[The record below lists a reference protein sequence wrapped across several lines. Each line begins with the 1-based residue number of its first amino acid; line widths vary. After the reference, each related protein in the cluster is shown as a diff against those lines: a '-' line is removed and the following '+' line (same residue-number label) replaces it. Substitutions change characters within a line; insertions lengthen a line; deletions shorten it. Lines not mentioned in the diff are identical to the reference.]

1 MIENPF
7 INYWLWYYD
16 VLWRYWPIVVLLTI
30 IVVWMIHRRFAKR
43 QREWD
48 ERMEKSRK
56 ETEDFKMKL
65 YKSSFGRVNIS
76 QIHEGK
82 FLYDGM
88 NFSIEINN
96 GKLIY
101 TDKET
106 GNKIVKEL
114 CTENKSTRMS
124 DGRREPR
131 KSES

>member
-1 MIENPF
+1 MENPF

-30 IVVWMIHRRFAKR
+30 IAVWLMYRRFAKR

-48 ERMEKSRK
+48 ERIEKSRK
-56 ETEDFKMKL
+56 ETEDFKKEI

-82 FLYDGM
+82 FFYDGM
-88 NFSIEINN
+88 NFSVEVNN

-106 GNKIVKEL
+106 GNKIIKEL
-114 CTENKSTRMS
+114 
-124 DGRREPR
+124 
-131 KSES
+131 

>member
-1 MIENPF
+1 MSALLFFEHELNELTRIMENPF

-16 VLWRYWPIVVLLTI
+16 VLWRYWPIVVLLLI
-30 IVVWMIHRRFAKR
+30 IAVWLMYRRFAKR

-56 ETEDFKMKL
+56 ETEDFKKEI

-82 FLYDGM
+82 FFYDGM
-88 NFSIEINN
+88 NFSVEVNN

-106 GNKIVKEL
+106 GNKIIKEL
-114 CTENKSTRMS
+114 
-124 DGRREPR
+124 
-131 KSES
+131 

>member
-1 MIENPF
+1 MENPF

-30 IVVWMIHRRFAKR
+30 IAVWLMYRRYAKWL
-43 QREWD
+43 RERD
-48 ERMEKSRK
+48 ERMTKSR
-56 ETEDFKMKL
+56 EDTEDFKKVI

-82 FLYDGM
+82 FYFDGM
-88 NFSIEINN
+88 NFSVEVNN

-106 GNKIVKEL
+106 GNKIIKEI
-114 CTENKSTRMS
+114 
-124 DGRREPR
+124 
-131 KSES
+131 

>member
-1 MIENPF
+1 MENPF

-30 IVVWMIHRRFAKR
+30 IAVWLMYRRYTKR

-48 ERMEKSRK
+48 ECMEKSRK
-56 ETEDFKMKL
+56 ETEDFKKEI

-82 FLYDGM
+82 FFYDGM
-88 NFSIEINN
+88 NFSVEVNN

-106 GNKIVKEL
+106 GNKIIKEL
-114 CTENKSTRMS
+114 
-124 DGRREPR
+124 
-131 KSES
+131 